1 MFYAQSTIT
10 VTRAREATGKFYSLQ
25 VEEWEGVMEQY
36 RCKTCSRVEKGGEGD
51 YIHPHHTPLLFPG
64 YVRA

>member
-1 MFYAQSTIT
+1 MEGGS
-10 VTRAREATGKFYSLQ
+10 RGGEGRG
-25 VEEWEGVMEQY
+25 EWEGVMEQY
-36 RCKTCSRVEKGGEGD
+36 RWKTCSRVEKGGEGD